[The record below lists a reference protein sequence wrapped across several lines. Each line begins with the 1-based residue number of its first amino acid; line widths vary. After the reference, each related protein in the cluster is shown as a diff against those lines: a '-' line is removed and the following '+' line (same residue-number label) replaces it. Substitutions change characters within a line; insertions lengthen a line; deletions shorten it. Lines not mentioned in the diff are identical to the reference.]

1 MPKIRCHYIDC
12 AFLDEGYCSAAMVE
26 LDPDAGCKTYSPTA
40 EAVDDNDWEEEEE
53 ELEEWEE
60 LEDEDEDDDD
70 DVWMDDEEE
79 TTYQ

>member
-26 LDPDAGCKTYSPTA
+26 LDPDAGWKTYSPTA
-40 EAVDDNDWEEEEE
+40 EAVEENDWEEEEE
-53 ELEEWEE
+53 EEAEEWEE
-60 LEDEDEDDDD
+60 LEDEDDED
-70 DVWMDDEEE
+70 DVWMDDEDE

>member
-40 EAVDDNDWEEEEE
+40 EAVDESDWDEEGEE

-60 LEDEDEDDDD
+60 LEDEDEED
-70 DVWMDDEEE
+70 DVWMDDEDE